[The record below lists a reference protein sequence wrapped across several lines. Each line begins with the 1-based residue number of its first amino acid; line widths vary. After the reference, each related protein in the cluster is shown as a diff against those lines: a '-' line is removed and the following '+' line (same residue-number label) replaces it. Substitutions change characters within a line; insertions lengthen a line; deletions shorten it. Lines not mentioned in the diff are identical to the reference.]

1 MRSTYVLSDGNEI
14 DVPMDAR
21 PAIESGAKWISIH
34 DGQQTTML
42 NTAHI
47 VRVEISHDVPAT

>member
-1 MRSTYVLSDGNEI
+1 MRSTYVMSNGNKI
-14 DVPMDAR
+14 DVPLDAQ

-34 DGQQTTML
+34 DGQGTTML